1 MFYDLNVD
9 ERWLKYILN
18 GRKTIEGRLNKNKFR
33 FIRIGDMI
41 TFNEII
47 KKEVISVKYYNSFEN
62 YLINEGIDKC
72 LPDVVD
78 INDGINIYREFY
90 SIEDE
95 IKYGIV
101 AIELTDY

>member
-1 MFYDLNVD
+1 MFHELNVD

-18 GRKTIEGRLNKNKFR
+18 GRKTIEGRLNKNIR

-95 IKYGIV
+95 IKFGII
-101 AIELTDY
+101 AIELTYY

>member
-1 MFYDLNVD
+1 M
-9 ERWLKYILN
+9 
-18 GRKTIEGRLNKNKFR
+18 IE
-33 FIRIGDMI
+33 
-41 TFNEII
+41 E
-47 KKEVISVKYYNSFEN
+47 
-62 YLINEGIDKC
+62 IDKC

-95 IKYGIV
+95 IKYGVV

>member
-47 KKEVISVKYYNSFEN
+47 KKEVISVKYYDSFEK

-95 IKYGIV
+95 IKFGII
-101 AIELTDY
+101 AIELTYY